1 LLEGVAL
8 LEEIGGLLV
17 LNRAQGVGVDMSGDF
32 GLSASVVV
40 GIKRDVAEVELE
52 MFVGDQVASQI

>member
-1 LLEGVAL
+1 LLDGVAL

-17 LNRAQGVGVDMSGDF
+17 LERAQGVEADMPGDF

-40 GIKRDVAEVELE
+40 GIKRDVTEIELE
-52 MFVGDQVASQI
+52 VLLARGRVAS